1 MHDLM
6 TKPDVLT
13 AFVSANHAGIRL
25 DKFLAESL
33 PEFSRARLQSLI
45 EQGHV
50 TCWGHAASDS
60 SAKVKD
66 GETYCVSIPEAA
78 KSHMEPQAIDLDIVY
93 EDDDL
98 LVINKP
104 AGLTVHPG
112 AGNPDMT
119 LANAL
124 LAHCGDSLSGIGGVA
139 RPGIVHRIDKDTTG
153 LLVAAKNDAAHL
165 ALSAQLADRSLSRTY
180 LALVWGAPKPK
191 AGTITG
197 NIDRSFS
204 NRQKMAVVNK
214 GGRPSVTHYEVRKDF
229 GIISQVEC
237 KLETGRTH
245 QIRVHFAHIGHPLVG
260 DPLYGAPTASKL
272 SSKAAK
278 ALPEATKNALMGFHR
293 QALHA
298 QKIGFIHPTS
308 GKAMQF
314 ECELP
319 EDMKRLIAT
328 LS

>member
-153 LLVAAKNDAAHL
+153 LLVAAKNDSAHL

-180 LALVWGAPKPK
+180 LALVWGALRPK

-214 GGRPSVTHYEVRKDF
+214 GGRPSVTHYEVVLSHRLSANSKPAARTRSAC
-229 GIISQVEC
+229 ISPISAIRWWAIRFMAHPPQANSAPKQPKHC
-237 KLETGRTH
+237 PKQPRT
-245 QIRVHFAHIGHPLVG
+245 R
-260 DPLYGAPTASKL
+260 
-272 SSKAAK
+272 
-278 ALPEATKNALMGFHR
+278 
-293 QALHA
+293 
-298 QKIGFIHPTS
+298 
-308 GKAMQF
+308 
-314 ECELP
+314 
-319 EDMKRLIAT
+319 
-328 LS
+328 